1 MRRVPSD
8 PRLWSGSRAG
18 AGRRRTVRSFALFA
32 LGSLGTFLMAGR
44 AVMWLGGP
52 VWLAVA
58 LAGVGLVLAAWYLVR
73 MLKPR
78 R

>member
-1 MRRVPSD
+1 
-8 PRLWSGSRAG
+8 
-18 AGRRRTVRSFALFA
+18 
-32 LGSLGTFLMAGR
+32 MAAR